1 MKCDEAISHD
11 PPVSQK
17 RQSTDMIRLVSVF
30 LSYQNPLLLNF
41 AVESRKKKTKPGK
54 EALVMDLVSNL
65 NDFDQLQL
73 IQEKT

>member
-41 AVESRKKKTKPGK
+41 AVESRKKKPGK